1 LNARGNG
8 RQTFT
13 AREYDKGGMI
23 MMNALERQLP
33 EITSHPAL
41 ENAFYRE
48 WMRRSLSVEEL
59 EVFARNYGAWVKS
72 FPDALATLVATTN
85 DLDAK
90 SEYVKTLYSEMG
102 YGNPRKAHSVLLDD
116 FLRELGRKLGENEL
130 LNRER
135 LEKEVVL
142 LPSTRDLIEGEHELY
157 SDAQMSFGAQL
168 ALEWQAYTMLR
179 KLYDG
184 ARNYLPL
191 WSNPDEFHEAC
202 EYFYT
207 HIGAAEK
214 DHKEESLNAVR
225 RYALDDESLARITEG
240 YRRHLEL
247 IFNFWQGLY
256 QATTKL
262 AAKSSVATGE
272 S

>member
-1 LNARGNG
+1 M
-8 RQTFT
+8 T
-13 AREYDKGGMI
+13 
-23 MMNALERQLP
+23 NALEQLLQ
-33 EITSHPAL
+33 EITSQPAL
-41 ENAFYRE
+41 ENDFYSK
-48 WMRRSLSVEEL
+48 WMSESFRIEEL

-72 FPDALATLVATTN
+72 FPDSLATLVITTD

-90 SEYVKTLYSEMG
+90 GEYVKTLYSEMG

-116 FLRELGRKLGENEL
+116 FFKELARKLGEG
-130 LNRER
+130 ER
-135 LEKEVVL
+135 LDRDRLEREIEM
-142 LPSTRDLIEGEHELY
+142 LPSTRELIEGERELY
-157 SDAQMSFGAQL
+157 GDAQMSFGAQL

-225 RYALDDESLARITEG
+225 RYARDEESLARIVEG
-240 YRRHLEL
+240 YHRHLEL
-247 IFNFWQGLY
+247 ISGFWQGLY
-256 QATTKL
+256 QALTGL
-262 AAKSSVATGE
+262 AAKSSAATGE
-272 S
+272 A